1 MARKSVGQT
10 FAYHFIGNI
19 PKTGNKKGRRRSRL
33 SSWKKRRRRRKE
45 KRWKRISFCCSSREH
60 NRGKKE
66 GERKRGR
73 GGRRPDGFNGQ
84 VSLFHAFAFW
94 TTATKGA
101 QSVGIS
107 EPCAISLDCSSRP
120 PYTRAPNMA
129 NVANAYRAFVLSP
142 RAAVFLTSHRVRG
155 PTFWF
160 TNLSS
165 LSIPRTFRSLSLS
178 LKRFPLSFHSRPLQS
193 RSRMHREKGRG
204 TVFSG
209 ACSLRRLLF
218 LAIFNGMLGNC
229 VEVELSS
236 RGKNTCLI

>member
-73 GGRRPDGFNGQ
+73 GGRRPDGSNGQ

-178 LKRFPLSFHSRPLQS
+178 LSSDSLYHSILDRYNRDLACT
-193 RSRMHREKGRG
+193 EKKGVER
-204 TVFSG
+204 
-209 ACSLRRLLF
+209 F
-218 LAIFNGMLGNC
+218 LAVLARCGDYYFWPFSM
-229 VEVELSS
+229 E
-236 RGKNTCLI
+236 CLEIVSK